1 MAIQHNLNPDILHLG
16 PITIRWYGMMYVVGF
31 IIGYYVLK
39 SESKRKNL
47 PYTEEDISDFI
58 FYLMLG
64 VILGGRIGY
73 IIFYNLAYY
82 MANPIK
88 IIAITEG
95 GMSFHG
101 GLIGIILATIL
112 YARKKKAKFS
122 DLGDMVA
129 LGGALGLGFGRIGN
143 FINGEL
149 YGRPVSP
156 DFPLA
161 FIFPADPLKLPRHP
175 SQIYE
180 SLTEGFIMFA
190 VLYFLSRKNVKS
202 GTLSGTFLMLYGT
215 FRFFIEFT
223 REPDVQIGLFLNM
236 FSMGQILCLPMIIV
250 GLAIIII
257 SNFSKNKKEEL
268 KLAEEKGS
276 NE

>member
-1 MAIQHNLNPDILHLG
+1 MAFHHNLNPDILNIG
-16 PITIRWYGMMYVVGF
+16 PITIRWYGMMYVLAF
-31 IIGYYVLK
+31 IIGYQVLK
-39 SESKRKNL
+39 SETKRRNM

-64 VILGGRIGY
+64 VIFGGRIGY
-73 IIFYNLAYY
+73 ILFYNLSYY
-82 MANPIK
+82 IANPMK

-101 GLIGIILATIL
+101 GLMGVIIATIL
-112 YARKKKAKFS
+112 YARKKKAIFS

-129 LGGALGLGFGRIGN
+129 LGGSLGLGFGRIGN

-149 YGRPVSP
+149 YGRAVNA

-161 FIFPADPLKLPRHP
+161 FIFPSDPLKLPRHP

-190 VLYFLSRKNVKS
+190 ILYFLSRKNVKS
-202 GTLSGTFLMLYGT
+202 GTLIGTFLMLYGA
-215 FRFFIEFT
+215 FRFMIEFT
-223 REPDVQIGLFLNM
+223 REPDVQLGLVFMNTL
-236 FSMGQILCLPMIIV
+236 SMGQILCIPMILL
-250 GLAIIII
+250 GLFIIIYA
-257 SNFSKNKKEEL
+257 NFFKKDPII
-268 KLAEEKGS
+268 KDPVVV
-276 NE
+276 